1 MDKEAQRKIASL
13 GGKASTGNFSHD
25 PKRAAIAGRKGG
37 KAGRKNKLE
46 S

>member
-25 PKRAAIAGRKGG
+25 PKRAAIAGKKGG
-37 KAGRKNKLE
+37 KAGKKSKPE
-46 S
+46 A